1 MKRISIYVM
10 AALLT
15 LGQAC
20 NNNDESNKDSVE
32 KANDANE
39 QKDSTD
45 MSTAKKDTMGTMAV
59 NDDVADFAV
68 KAANGGMMEVDLG
81 KIAEQKGVS
90 KSVKDFG
97 TMMVKEHSK
106 LNDELKSL
114 AASKNITLPT
124 TVGSDMQKTIDDLSK
139 DSARQFDKNYIDK
152 MVSDHQD
159 DIDLF
164 EKTAKNSNDSAFKNF
179 AVKALPTLYKHLGAA
194 KAIVKSRG

>member
-1 MKRISIYVM
+1 MKRISIFLI
-10 AALLT
+10 AALLIV
-15 LGQAC
+15 GQSC
-20 NNNDESNKDSVE
+20 NNDDSKKDSVE
-32 KANDANE
+32 KANDANDI
-39 QKDSTD
+39 KDTTS
-45 MSTAKKDTMGTMAV
+45 MSSAKKDTMGTMAV

-81 KIAEQKGVS
+81 KLAEQKGVS
-90 KSVKDFG
+90 KGVKDFG

-124 TVGSDMQKTIDDLSK
+124 TVGSDMQKQIDDLRK

-152 MVSDHQD
+152 MVSDHKD

-164 EKTAKNSNDSAFKNF
+164 EKAAKNSKDSAFKNF

>member
-1 MKRISIYVM
+1 MKRISVFLL
-10 AALLT
+10 AALLIA
-15 LGQAC
+15 GQSC
-20 NNNDESNKDSVE
+20 NSNDNSKKDSVE
-32 KANDANE
+32 KANDANDI
-39 QKDSTD
+39 KDTTH
-45 MSTAKKDTMGTMAV
+45 MSSAKKDTMGTMTV

-81 KIAEQKGVS
+81 KLAEQKGVS
-90 KSVKDFG
+90 KGVRDFG

-114 AASKNITLPT
+114 AAAKNITLPS
-124 TVGSDMQKTIDDLSK
+124 TVGSDMQKQIDDLSK
-139 DSARQFDKNYIDK
+139 DTARQFDKNYIDK
-152 MVSDHQD
+152 MVSDHND

-164 EKTAKNSNDSAFKNF
+164 EKTAKNSKDSAFKNF

>member
-1 MKRISIYVM
+1 MKRISIFLI
-10 AALLT
+10 AALLIV
-15 LGQAC
+15 GQSC
-20 NNNDESNKDSVE
+20 NNDDSKKDSVE
-32 KANDANE
+32 KANDANDI
-39 QKDSTD
+39 KDTTS
-45 MSTAKKDTMGTMAV
+45 MSSAKKDTMGTMAV

-81 KIAEQKGVS
+81 KLAEQKGVS
-90 KSVKDFG
+90 KGVKDFG

-124 TVGSDMQKTIDDLSK
+124 TVGSDMQKQIDDLRK

-152 MVSDHQD
+152 MVSAHKDN
-159 DIDLF
+159 IDLF
-164 EKTAKNSNDSAFKNF
+164 EKAAKNSKDSAFKNF